1 MEFLELLPIIVIPLL
16 LAITLH
22 EAAHAWVAFK
32 LGDNTAKMLGRVSF
46 NPFVHIDPFGTV
58 LLPIILLMSGAPVLF
73 GYAKPVPVNFM
84 RLNNPRRDMVFVA
97 LAGPAA
103 NIILVIIA
111 ASLFHIVEFLP
122 NVAGHWLL
130 GNLVF
135 AIQINAILAVF
146 NMLPIPPLDGGRVAV
161 GILPDI
167 IAKPLSRV
175 EPYGMFIIIG
185 LFLLPMLGRQIGLD
199 LNILW
204 AIIEPATDMVKQ
216 LAVLIAPK

>member
-1 MEFLELLPIIVIPLL
+1 MDALQHLPVIVIPLL
-16 LAITLH
+16 LAITFH

-58 LLPIILLMSGAPVLF
+58 ILPLIMLLSGTGFLF
-73 GYAKPVPVNFM
+73 GYAKPVPINYNN
-84 RLNNPRRDMVFVA
+84 LKNPRRDMVFVA
-97 LAGPAA
+97 LAGPMA

-111 ASLFHIVEFLP
+111 ASLLHIVGFLP
-122 NVAGHWLL
+122 DVAGRF
-130 GNLVF
+130 LVDSIIF
-135 AIQINAILAVF
+135 AVQINAILAAF

-161 GILPDI
+161 GLFPAV
-167 IAKPLSRV
+167 IARPLARL

-185 LFLLPMLGRQIGLD
+185 LILLPTLGRAIGVN

-204 AIIEPATDMVKQ
+204 AVLAPAINLIQQ
-216 LAVLIAPK
+216 LAVLFEP